1 MELTGNL
8 SDFALADI
16 LQIMALSR
24 KTGTILLETGE
35 HRGRILLHQG
45 RITHASASCVES
57 LSERIARRKGIR
69 PEIIQ
74 ELIDIG
80 SKSDGVWGFDTLII
94 ESGILGDRDLK
105 AEVRGHIRSVLA
117 GLIGLH
123 KGQFNIVLNQATIPE
138 SYREA
143 VLASGL
149 DVSEIL
155 IDAARHSDELKR
167 NENGGGATS
176 QDDGTEDYIDEDSE
190 EEYLES
196 ASQGPPS
203 DNGGIFP
210 DLTSLSKLSNLSD
223 GLESGHYS
231 ERLAR
236 FCSLLGELNGNTSE
250 SEITLMLMRYA
261 SELVSRGILFSV
273 GKAELNGLGQ
283 FGLGSAGGVNS
294 RNSDLLVRN
303 MRIPLTSQCLLSS
316 IAKTPRPAVEKIRES
331 FLDEEMLRAIG
342 GRDRDLTVLVV
353 PLVCEGRV
361 NFLLYGD
368 NFPDENPIE
377 GIEELFVFARL
388 ASLVLEKIRLEEKIS
403 LLRSHVQV
411 TGAQVI

>member
-35 HRGRILLHQG
+35 HKGRILLHQG

-57 LSERIARRKGIR
+57 LVGRITRTRGIR

-80 SKSDGVWGFDTLII
+80 SKSDGVWGFDTLVI

-123 KGQFNIVLNQATIPE
+123 KGQFNIVLNQATVPE

-143 VLASGL
+143 VLVNGL
-149 DVSEIL
+149 DVSEVL

-167 NENGGGATS
+167 NESGGGAAPGDNVTN
-176 QDDGTEDYIDEDSE
+176 DYIDEDKDD
-190 EEYLES
+190 EYLEPDFQN
-196 ASQGPPS
+196 APS
-203 DNGGIFP
+203 DNGGLFP
-210 DLTSLSKLSNLSD
+210 DLMALSNLS
-223 GLESGHYS
+223 GGIEKGHYS
-231 ERLAR
+231 ERLTR
-236 FCSLLGELNGNTSE
+236 FCSLLGELNANTSE

-283 FGLGSAGGVNS
+283 FGLGSLGGVNS

-303 MRIPLTSQCLLSS
+303 MRIPLTSKCLLSS
-316 IAKTPRPAVEKIRES
+316 IVKTPRPAIEKIQKS

-342 GRDRDLTVLVV
+342 GRDRNLTVLVV
-353 PLVCEGRV
+353 PLVCEGRA

-388 ASLVLEKIRLEEKIS
+388 ASLVLEKIKLEEKIS
-403 LLRSHVQV
+403 FLRNHVRAAE
-411 TGAQVI
+411 AQAI

>member
-35 HRGRILLHQG
+35 HKGRILLHQG

-57 LSERIARRKGIR
+57 LSERITRTKGIR
-69 PEIIQ
+69 REIIQ

-80 SKSDGVWGFDTLII
+80 SKGGGVWGFDTLII
-94 ESGILGDRDLK
+94 ESGILGDKDLK

-117 GLIGLH
+117 CLISLH
-123 KGQFNIVLNQATIPE
+123 KGQFNIVLNQATIPD

-143 VLASGL
+143 VLISGL
-149 DVSEIL
+149 DVSEVL

-167 NENGGGATS
+167 NKSDGEATS
-176 QDDGTEDYIDEDSE
+176 RDGVTDDYINEEQD
-190 EEYLES
+190 EEYFDT
-196 ASQGPPS
+196 AFHDAPS
-203 DNGGIFP
+203 DNDEFFP
-210 DLTSLSKLSNLSD
+210 DFSMLSNLSG
-223 GLESGHYS
+223 GLEKGHYS
-231 ERLAR
+231 ERLAK
-236 FCSLLGELNGNTSE
+236 FCTLLGELNANTSE

-273 GKAELNGLGQ
+273 GKSELNGLGQ
-283 FGLGSAGGVNS
+283 FGLGSLGGVNS

-303 MRIPLTSQCLLSS
+303 MRIPLTSKCLLSS
-316 IAKTPRPAVEKIRES
+316 TVKTPRPAIEKIHKS

-342 GRDRDLTVLVV
+342 GRDKNLTVLVV
-353 PLVCEGRV
+353 PLVCEGRA

-403 LLRSHVQV
+403 LLRNHVHLV
-411 TGAQVI
+411 EAQAI

>member
-35 HRGRILLHQG
+35 HKGRILLHQG

-57 LSERIARRKGIR
+57 LSDRIARRKGIR
-69 PEIIQ
+69 AEIIQ

-117 GLIGLH
+117 SLIGLH

-167 NENGGGATS
+167 NENGGGGTQ
-176 QDDGTEDYIDEDSE
+176 QDNLTDDYIDEDE
-190 EEYLES
+190 EESLEPVS
-196 ASQGPPS
+196 HDRPS
-203 DNGGIFP
+203 DNESLFP
-210 DLTSLSKLSNLSD
+210 DLTALSKLSNLPD
-223 GLESGHYS
+223 GLEKGHYS

-303 MRIPLTSQCLLSS
+303 MRIPLTSHCLLSS
-316 IAKTPRPAVEKIRES
+316 IVKAPRPTVEKFRES
-331 FLDEEMLRAIG
+331 FLDEEMLMAIG

-403 LLRSHVQV
+403 LLKNRVQV
-411 TGAQVI
+411 AEAQVV

>member
-24 KTGTILLETGE
+24 KTGTILLESGE
-35 HRGRILLHQG
+35 HKGRILLQNG
-45 RITHASASCVES
+45 RITHASTSCAES
-57 LSERIARRKGIR
+57 LAERITRTRRISE
-69 PEIIQ
+69 EIIQ

-80 SKSDGVWGFDTLII
+80 ARSEGVWKFDTLIV
-94 ESGILGDRDLK
+94 ESGILSDRELK
-105 AEVRGHIRSVLA
+105 SEVRAHIRYVL
-117 GLIGLH
+117 GKLISLH
-123 KGQFNIVLNQATIPE
+123 KGQFNIVLNHAVVPE

-143 VLASGL
+143 VLVNGL

-167 NENGGGATS
+167 NGGDADAF
-176 QDDGTEDYIDEDSE
+176 QMDQAVDDYIESDEQD
-190 EEYLES
+190 
-196 ASQGPPS
+196 APS
-203 DNGGIFP
+203 DNESEFSNP
-210 DLTSLSKLSNLSD
+210 TDLPN
-223 GLESGHYS
+223 GLEAGLYN
-231 ERLAR
+231 ERLER
-236 FCSLLGELNGNTSE
+236 FCSLLGELNANTSE

-273 GKAELNGLGQ
+273 GKSELNGLGQ
-283 FGLGSAGGVNS
+283 FGLGMLGQSN

-303 MRIPLTSQCLLSS
+303 LRIPLSSKCLLSS
-316 IAKTPRPAVEKIRES
+316 IVKTPRPAIEKIQKS
-331 FLDEEMLRAIG
+331 HLDEEMLKAIG
-342 GRDRDLTVLVV
+342 GRDKNLTVLVV

-361 NFLLYGD
+361 TFLLYGD

-388 ASLVLEKIRLEEKIS
+388 ASLVLEKIKLEERIS
-403 LLRSHVQV
+403 LLKNHSQVQV
-411 TGAQVI
+411 AESQAV